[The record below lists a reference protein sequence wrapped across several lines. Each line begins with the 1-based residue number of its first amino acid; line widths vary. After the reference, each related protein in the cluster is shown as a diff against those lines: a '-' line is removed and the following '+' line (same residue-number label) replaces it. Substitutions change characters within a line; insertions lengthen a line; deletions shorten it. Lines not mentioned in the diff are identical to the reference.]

1 MLLLAAPLLAVAV
14 AVAASA
20 LVLLATGN
28 SPSKVFWVMAVKG
41 TKTEAVVSML
51 NRAGPYYI
59 SGVAVA
65 IGFKMN
71 LFNIGVEGQYRLAAL
86 LAAAAG
92 AAVTLPAPLHVLVIL
107 LVAMATGALWAVI
120 PGLLKA
126 TRGVSEVISTIMLNA
141 VAGGVTAL
149 LLEQYLKAPQEQGG
163 YTVGTRPIGA
173 SGRFP
178 SLNAAIAH
186 LGIHLPAANRLQAYI
201 FVAVAVGVAYHLLV
215 WRTRFGFDLRAS
227 GSNPSAAEAS
237 GVDAKRMIVAA
248 MAISGAFAGLVG
260 LSQVLSEAGRY
271 TSDTVIGGLGFTGIA
286 VALLGRNHPL
296 GIALG
301 ALLWAFMDA
310 VQTPL
315 ANEGLPKQIT
325 AIMQGLIVLSV
336 VVAYEVVRRTAARR
350 EASELRRAM
359 PAPEVVRA

>member
-1 MLLLAAPLLAVAV
+1 IISMLNRTGPYYIAGVAV
-14 AVAASA
+14 AV
-20 LVLLATGN
+20 
-28 SPSKVFWVMAVKG
+28 
-41 TKTEAVVSML
+41 
-51 NRAGPYYI
+51 
-59 SGVAVA
+59 
-65 IGFKMN
+65 GFKMN

-92 AAVTLPAPLHVLVIL
+92 AAVTLPAPLHVLLIL
-107 LVAMATGALWAVI
+107 VVAMAVGATWAVI

-126 TRGVSEVISTIMLNA
+126 LRGVSEVISTIMLNA
-141 VAGGVTAL
+141 VAGGVAAL
-149 LLEQYLKAPQEQGG
+149 LLEEYLKAPQAQGG
-163 YTVGTRPIGA
+163 YTVGTRPIAA

-178 SLNAAIAH
+178 SLNGV
-186 LGIHLPAANRLQAYI
+186 LGHVGVHLPSANRLQAYL
-201 FVAVAVGVAYHLLV
+201 FVAVVVGLVYHLLV

-237 GVDAKRMIVAA
+237 GVDAKRMIISA

-260 LSQVLSEAGRY
+260 LNQVLSEAGRY

-286 VALLGRNHPL
+286 VALLGRNHPV
-296 GIALG
+296 GIAFG

-336 VVAYEVVRRTAARR
+336 VIAYEVVRRAGARR
-350 EASELRRAM
+350 EANELRRAV
-359 PAPEVVRA
+359 AEPEVAPA